1 MQDLT
6 RFELVPALEAVV
18 TEFLTAFPESS
29 VVDGRRDRFQQA
41 DRMAGLVLAGEAAQ
55 KGLAL
60 PKGLARW
67 GIAVLAGGWGIRG
80 TYLASPVLDAVVGVL
95 KRNPGVTNRGAL
107 AALFDLA
114 FDPFTPAE
122 LGRVSRHLSG
132 EAADLDRKCFTPVR
146 WKQVRAW
153 FAGHP
158 EVKVLYEEG
167 GMPRLHVQLRA

>member
-1 MQDLT
+1 
-6 RFELVPALEAVV
+6 
-18 TEFLTAFPESS
+18 
-29 VVDGRRDRFQQA
+29 
-41 DRMAGLVLAGEAAQ
+41 MAGLVLAGEAAQ
-55 KGLAL
+55 KGRAL

-95 KRNPGVTNRGAL
+95 KRNPDVTNRKAL

-114 FDPFTPAE
+114 FDQFTPAE

-132 EAADLDRKCFTPVR
+132 EAADLDRQCFTPVR

-158 EVKVLYEEG
+158 EVKVLYEEA
-167 GMPRLHVQLRA
+167 GMPRLHVQLKA